1 MADTRFDEVF
11 EYRRQYEF
19 GSPEYEAVTGLIH
32 LLNDND
38 VFGDAYAWRSQQQ
51 VRELHSTP

>member
-1 MADTRFDEVF
+1 MF